1 VGATYLAH
9 ATEGGI
15 MRIRSLAALKNAAA
29 LAPGELSPYLSRE
42 IQNVRGSAPAGVDGR
57 R

>member
-1 VGATYLAH
+1 
-9 ATEGGI
+9 